1 MVSSAPSMLAHF
13 NPRSPRGGATNQ
25 AKTAAAGHAFQSTLP
40 TRGSDFPM
48 AQKFEG
54 GSEFQS
60 TLPTRGS
67 DAIPPQRTAPNHA
80 FQSTLPTRGSDLR
93 LKYIHTFQRNFN
105 PRSPRGGATHA
116 AQGEHI
122 ITIISIHAP
131 HEGERLRDKC
141 RGGIPCRISI
151 HAPHEGERQADLA
164 HDARRKRISIHAP
177 HEGERQ

>member
-54 GSEFQS
+54 GANFNPRS
-60 TLPTRGS
+60 PRGGATRF
-67 DAIPPQRTAPNHA
+67 R
-80 FQSTLPTRGSDLR
+80 
-93 LKYIHTFQRNFN
+93 RNVQPRIMHFN

-177 HEGERQ
+177 HEGERL

>member
-1 MVSSAPSMLAHF
+1 MALINHEIDDFNPRSPRGGATKIQVAAGYQTSISIHAPHEGERPIRQKQPPQGMHF
-13 NPRSPRGGATNQ
+13 NPRSPRGGATSRWHKNLRGG
-25 AKTAAAGHAFQSTLP
+25 ANFNPRSPRGGA
-40 TRGSDFPM
+40 TRF
-48 AQKFEG
+48 
-54 GSEFQS
+54 
-60 TLPTRGS
+60 R
-67 DAIPPQRTAPNHA
+67 
-80 FQSTLPTRGSDLR
+80 
-93 LKYIHTFQRNFN
+93 RNVQPRIMHFN

-177 HEGERQ
+177 HEGERL